1 MNEQAPEG
9 KAAGAGLLNQES
21 WADSGAQQGQV
32 DPDYDDVV
40 VISSDA
46 SPRSDVDQIPDQT
59 SDQVPDQTSDQV
71 PDQTSDQV
79 PDQTSDQ
86 VPDQTS
92 DQVPDQ
98 TSRAAT
104 TAETAGAM
112 DGFHERWRSIQSTFV
127 DDPRTSVA
135 TAADLTA
142 QVVSALVAGAQER
155 ERSLRGEWDRD
166 GVDTEGLRNALRHY
180 RSFLERLPAL

>member
-46 SPRSDVDQIPDQT
+46 SPRSDVDQI
-59 SDQVPDQTSDQV
+59 
-71 PDQTSDQV
+71 
-79 PDQTSDQ
+79 
-86 VPDQTS
+86 PDQTS

>member
-9 KAAGAGLLNQES
+9 KAAGAGLLSQGS
-21 WADSGAQQGQV
+21 WADSGAQEGQV
-32 DPDYDDVV
+32 DPGYDDVV
-40 VISSDA
+40 VISSDM
-46 SPRSDVDQIPDQT
+46 SPRSDV
-59 SDQVPDQTSDQV
+59 DQVPDQTSDQV

-98 TSRAAT
+98 TSSAAT
-104 TAETAGAM
+104 TAETAADT

-127 DDPRTSVA
+127 DDPRKSVA

-142 QVVSALVAGAQER
+142 QVVSALVAGVQER

-166 GVDTEGLRNALRHY
+166 DVDTEGLRNALRHY